1 MPGTGT
7 TVRAVAWAAKV
18 GLQPGNMM
26 PGTGTTV
33 RGLFA
38 AGAVLAGRL
47 RREGGI

>member
-7 TVRAVAWAAKV
+7 TMRAAAAPSDPAGRGK
-18 GLQPGNMM
+18 LM
-26 PGTGTTV
+26 PGTGTTM

-47 RREGGI
+47 RREGGG